1 MIREWRNDPDAVR
14 FSATGRP
21 VTPTEHAEWFARQLQ
36 APAPLFWIAE
46 QLGDP
51 VGQVRVDVTG
61 TVGTVSIAVARG
73 QRGRG
78 IGSSILRAML
88 SEIDQ
93 QRAVSTLIA
102 FAHPDNVASVRA
114 FESAG
119 FRREQQPHAGLVK
132 LTWP

>member
-1 MIREWRNDPDAVR
+1 
-14 FSATGRP
+14 
-21 VTPTEHAEWFARQLQ
+21 
-36 APAPLFWIAE
+36 
-46 QLGDP
+46 
-51 VGQVRVDVTG
+51 
-61 TVGTVSIAVARG
+61 
-73 QRGRG
+73 
-78 IGSSILRAML
+78 ML

-93 QRAVSTLIA
+93 QREVSTLIA